1 MAANNHLKEVSMF
14 SKSVKSVCMIAAF
27 GVLMAGAAWAAE
39 PEATAPAAKPAA
51 KAAKP
56 AKPADDVAVFDTSK
70 GRMVAEF
77 WEKDAPQTVANFK
90 KLARQGFYNGT
101 GFHRIMK
108 GFMIQGGDPNSKNPN
123 APDLGTGGPGYNIND
138 EFNSHLHVKGVLSMA
153 HTSAPNSG
161 GSQFFIMHGTSPGL
175 DGKYTAFGHLIAG
188 MDVLDKIANTPT
200 GPNPGMAGEN
210 SKPLE
215 WTTIKSVRIIPR
227 AAYTASA
234 AAAKKGQASKA
245 ATKSSETKAGMGTGA
260 GMSSPTSTTPQAE
273 TAKPAGEAGDK
284 APESQATPQSPGGT
298 QPESGK

>member
-1 MAANNHLKEVSMF
+1 
-14 SKSVKSVCMIAAF
+14 MITAL

-39 PEATAPAAKPAA
+39 PEAKAPAAKPAA

-56 AKPADDVAVFDTSK
+56 AKPADDVAVFETSK

-138 EFNSHLHVKGVLSMA
+138 EFNAHPHVKGVLSMA
-153 HTSAPNSG
+153 HTAAPNSG

-175 DGKYTAFGHLIAG
+175 DGKYSAFGHLIAG

-210 SKPLE
+210 SKPLD
-215 WTTIKSVRIIPR
+215 WTTLKAVRIIPR

-234 AAAKKGQASKA
+234 AAAKKGVASKPA
-245 ATKSSETKAGMGTGA
+245 AGKSSEAKAGMGTGA
-260 GMSSPTSTTPQAE
+260 GVDMKAGESSPTSTTPAE
-273 TAKPAGEAGDK
+273 TEKPAGEAGDK
-284 APESQATPQSPGGT
+284 ANPESQTTPQTQGG
-298 QPESGK
+298 K

>member
-1 MAANNHLKEVSMF
+1 MF

-27 GVLMAGAAWAAE
+27 GVLMAGAAWADD
-39 PEATAPAAKPAA
+39 PEAKAPAAKPAA

-56 AKPADDVAVFDTSK
+56 AAKPADEVAVFETSK

-138 EFNSHLHVKGVLSMA
+138 EFNAHQHVKGVLSMA
-153 HTSAPNSG
+153 HTQAPNSG

-175 DGKYTAFGHLIAG
+175 DGKYSAFGHLIAG

-210 SKPLE
+210 SKPVE
-215 WTTIKSVRIIPR
+215 WTTLKTVRIISK

-234 AAAKKGQASKA
+234 AAAKKSA
-245 ATKSSETKAGMGTGA
+245 AGKRAETKAGMGTGA
-260 GMSSPTSTTPQAE
+260 GMDMKAGESNPASTTPPE

-284 APESQATPQSPGGT
+284 ANPDSQTPPQSQGGNEP
-298 QPESGK
+298 QGGK

>member
-39 PEATAPAAKPAA
+39 PAA

>member
-1 MAANNHLKEVSMF
+1 MF
-14 SKSVKSVCMIAAF
+14 SKSVKSVCVIAAF

-39 PEATAPAAKPAA
+39 PAA